1 MEINTYSE
9 WLGFGLVAILLVV
22 LFVCWVL
29 VKERGI
35 VARDKAAEIASE
47 TSGLDAEAMTPDAP
61 AEPGDGDL
69 GATTDLP
76 TGIVG
81 GGLSWYGKNEGVMSE
96 TYGVWWFPSDPSG
109 PEPKPKRHS
118 LFRTSVR
125 EVLPWTRRG

>member
-22 LFVCWVL
+22 LFVGWVL
-29 VKERGI
+29 VKDRGI
-35 VARDKAAEIASE
+35 VARDKAAELASE
-47 TSGLDAEAMTPDAP
+47 ATSGLDAEAMTPDAP

-81 GGLSWYGKNEGVMSE
+81 GGLSWYGKG
-96 TYGVWWFPSDPSG
+96 GGG

>member
-22 LFVCWVL
+22 LFVGWVL
-29 VKERGI
+29 VKDRGI
-35 VARDKAAEIASE
+35 VARDKAAEFASE
-47 TSGLDAEAMTPDAP
+47 ATSGLDAEAMTPDAP

-81 GGLSWYGKNEGVMSE
+81 GGLSWAP
-96 TYGVWWFPSDPSG
+96 TDLRG

>member
-22 LFVCWVL
+22 LFVGWVL
-29 VKERGI
+29 VKGRGI
-35 VARDKAAEIASE
+35 VARDKAAEFASE
-47 TSGLDAEAMTPDAP
+47 ASGLDAEAMTPDAP

-81 GGLSWYGKNEGVMSE
+81 GGLSWTLMA
-96 TYGVWWFPSDPSG
+96 DPSG
-109 PEPKPKRHS
+109 PDPKPKRHS
-118 LFRTSVR
+118 TFRTSVR

>member
-35 VARDKAAEIASE
+35 VARDKAAELASE
-47 TSGLDAEAMTPDAP
+47 ASGLLDAEAMTPDAP

-81 GGLSWYGKNEGVMSE
+81 GGLSWAPTDLRGPV
-96 TYGVWWFPSDPSG
+96 T
-109 PEPKPKRHS
+109 PEPLRQS
-118 LFRTSVR
+118 DFRTSVR
-125 EVLPWTRRG
+125 ESIRAALPWIKKG

>member
-22 LFVCWVL
+22 LFVSWVL

-35 VARDKAAEIASE
+35 VARDKAAELASE
-47 TSGLDAEAMTPDAP
+47 ATSGLDAEAMTPDAP

-81 GGLSWYGKNEGVMSE
+81 GGLSWAPPPAPAS
-96 TYGVWWFPSDPSG
+96 SAG
-109 PEPKPKRHS
+109 PEPKSKRHS
-118 LFRTSVR
+118 PFRTSVR
-125 EVLPWTRRG
+125 EVLPWMRRG

>member
-22 LFVCWVL
+22 LFVGWVL
-29 VKERGI
+29 VKGRGI
-35 VARDKAAEIASE
+35 VARDKAAEFASE
-47 TSGLDAEAMTPDAP
+47 ASGLDAEAMTPDAP

-96 TYGVWWFPSDPSG
+96 HMGYGGSHDRKAKLGFLGVQKDSR
-109 PEPKPKRHS
+109 KRK
-118 LFRTSVR
+118 TKK
-125 EVLPWTRRG
+125 G

>member
-22 LFVCWVL
+22 LFVGWVL
-29 VKERGI
+29 VKDRGI
-35 VARDKAAEIASE
+35 VARDKAAEFASE
-47 TSGLDAEAMTPDAP
+47 ATSGLDAEAMTPDAP

-81 GGLSWYGKNEGVMSE
+81 GGLSW
-96 TYGVWWFPSDPSG
+96 TRDDPRG